1 MESLSGDRP
10 GWRRFISGG
19 TLWTA
24 IWALLAVLHVTQAIW
39 ISGGK
44 ASPGDLGDGR
54 FNELVLEHGYR
65 SLTGTYPWGSP
76 SQFFPQQHTLTFS
89 DTHAGT
95 IPIYAVFRL
104 AGFPIERA
112 WQGWF
117 VIVALLNTIAVFRLF
132 GALGIAHGIRGPL
145 VFAASASAV
154 VVWLAG
160 THMQMLP
167 FFPVVLAWDQLVRW
181 AQSRG
186 LLRLFAAGGWLAWQF
201 AAGPYLGFFAVA
213 LTLAMACIHL
223 GFRFACGPAIP
234 GSTLPAPPASKTL
247 SIAVAIIGT
256 ALGLAAAQ
264 VYLRSSSMGVAR
276 SMAEVVALAPSLSA
290 WVTAPPT
297 HVWWRA
303 GWPGGQ
309 ANLVELAWLAGF
321 IPLFLLP
328 VALVVGWKHRQDPSR
343 RWMLAAAAGGLL
355 TLFFFTKWGHDGGG
369 AWLVVAEK
377 FPALR
382 AFRSAGR
389 IAPLLFLL
397 FVAAAG
403 LLLTGW
409 QTGGGRLRR
418 YAALTL
424 ALLIAGETL
433 GHLQP
438 HMDLALARARADSV
452 ITAWRAAGDRP
463 VLAYAFSYANQPA
476 AWLHLDAW
484 NAALRLGRATINGYT
499 GGVPSMSW
507 SFIVNPTPRNARA
520 LIAATG
526 LDPDRVSLIESV
538 GPAAE
543 AAIGLRRFGTQ
554 PVIGLEGFRLQ
565 PRRWSLFSPLE
576 SYEIHGTTM
585 YQFTPPAEIVFD
597 LPDNAT
603 VIEYIQAMRDGSYDH
618 EGHSDG
624 VGITWTVLLPGQ
636 PETVAWREYFN
647 PRDEPAHRGLV
658 SRRFGLPSG
667 TGRVLILRTD
677 PGPANDGRWDWPLFG
692 GMKFY

>member
-1 MESLSGDRP
+1 MESLSGGRP
-10 GWRRFISGG
+10 GWRRFICGSA
-19 TLWTA
+19 LWTA

-39 ISGGK
+39 ISGGR

-65 SLTGTYPWGSP
+65 SLAGSYSWGSP
-76 SQFFPQQHTLTFS
+76 SQFYPQPHTLTFS

-95 IPIYAVFRL
+95 IPIYAVLRL
-104 AGFPIERA
+104 IGLPIERA

-117 VIVALLNTIAVFRLF
+117 VIVACLNTLAVFRLF
-132 GALGIAHGIRGPL
+132 GALGITRNLRGPL

-167 FFPVVLAWDQLVRW
+167 FFPVVLAWDQLVRGW
-181 AQSRG
+181 PSRSR
-186 LLRLFAAGGWLAWQF
+186 LRLLAAGGWLAWQF
-201 AAGPYLGFFAVA
+201 AAGPYLGFFAVT
-213 LTLAMACIHL
+213 LTLAMAGACLALHL
-223 GFRFACGPAIP
+223 ITGPARRGAP
-234 GSTLPAPPASKTL
+234 VPAPPASKAV

-256 ALGLAAAQ
+256 SFGVLTAQ
-264 VYLRSSSMGVAR
+264 VYLRSSSLGVAR
-276 SMAEVVALAPSLSA
+276 SMAEVVALAPGLSA

-297 HVWWRA
+297 HFWWRA

-309 ANLVELAWLAGF
+309 TNLVELAWLAGF

-328 VALVVGWKHRQDPSR
+328 VALVAGWKQRRDTGH
-343 RWMLAAAAGGLL
+343 RWMLTAATGGLL
-355 TLFFFTKWGHDGGG
+355 TLIFFTKWGHDGGG
-369 AWLVVAEK
+369 AWLMLADK

-389 IAPLLFLL
+389 IAPLLFLV
-397 FVAAAG
+397 FVAAGG
-403 LLLTGW
+403 LLLSGW
-409 QTGGGRLRR
+409 QAGGGKLRR
-418 YAALTL
+418 YVALAL

-433 GHLQP
+433 GHHQP
-438 HMDLALARARADSV
+438 QMDLAVARSRADSV
-452 ITAWRAAGDRP
+452 IAAWRAAGDRP
-463 VLAYAFSYANQPA
+463 ILAYAFSYANQPA

-484 NAALRLGRATINGYT
+484 NAALRLSRATINGYT

-507 SFIVNPTPRNARA
+507 SFIVNPTPPNARA

-526 LDPDRVSLIESV
+526 LDPDRVSLIETV
-538 GPAAE
+538 GPVAE
-543 AAIGLRRFGTQ
+543 AAIGLRRFATQ

-565 PRRWSLFSPLE
+565 PRHWSLFSPLE
-576 SYEIHGTTM
+576 SYEIHGVTM
-585 YQFTPPAEIVFD
+585 YQFTPPSEIVFD
-597 LPDNAT
+597 LPDEAT
-603 VIEYIQAMRDGSYDH
+603 AIEYSQAMRDGSYDH

-624 VGITWTVLLPGQ
+624 VGITWTVVSPGQ

-658 SRRFGLPSG
+658 PRRFGLPPG

-692 GMKFY
+692 GLKFH